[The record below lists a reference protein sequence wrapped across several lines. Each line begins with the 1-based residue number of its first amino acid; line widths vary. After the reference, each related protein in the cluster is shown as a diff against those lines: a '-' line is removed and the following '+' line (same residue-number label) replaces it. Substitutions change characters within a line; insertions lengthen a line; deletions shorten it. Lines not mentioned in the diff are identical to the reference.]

1 MQGCGL
7 CEFANNI
14 GIRVIS
20 TFHASSLPQCTVI
33 LSVSRPHALP
43 MHPIRTSEAPLR

>member
-14 GIRVIS
+14 YPEQTPYRGG
-20 TFHASSLPQCTVI
+20 
-33 LSVSRPHALP
+33 SRRRADVGMANPVKTPFTLV
-43 MHPIRTSEAPLR
+43 RK